1 MGTTTGTTP
10 PAVARHTAAA
20 EELAA
25 DGRWQEAYAHLRSA
39 MQLLRGYAPRDELDR
54 LRREH
59 AEAAELARRDGL
71 TATWNR
77 RYLDERLLALV
88 HAPSTRP
95 GLSVAIVDADHFK
108 QVNDTFGH
116 LFGDRVLQRL
126 VALLGGR
133 PARRGAFCA
142 RYGGEEFALVLP
154 EHDLTA
160 AVAVCEAVRERVDHH
175 PWAELDP
182 GLRVTVSAGV
192 AHSGVHPPEVEQLVG
207 TADGL
212 LYAAKAPA
220 QRRRVPRPGHRL
232 VRLAGEAARR
242 RGIPRVPRAGT
253 GRDRRRPPP
262 CPPRGGCTCRR
273 AAAGSWRCPCPRPRG
288 DPAAVPAL
296 GRRRGAPSPASRPRG
311 DAGAL
316 VSALD
321 LGGPHV
327 RRARGCSSSPGCP

>member
-1 MGTTTGTTP
+1 MGTTTGAATP
-10 PAVARHTAAA
+10 EAVARHTAAA

-25 DGRWQEAYAHLRSA
+25 SGRWEEAYAHLRSA
-39 MQLLRGYAPRDELDR
+39 MQLLRGYAPADELDR

-95 GLSVAIVDADHFK
+95 GLSLAIVDADHFK

-126 VALLGGR
+126 VALLGADL
-133 PARRGAFCA
+133 PEGAFCA

-160 AVAVCEAVRERVDHH
+160 AVAVCEAVRERIDHH
-175 PWAELDP
+175 PWAELAP
-182 GLRVTVSAGV
+182 ALRVTVSAGV
-192 AHSGVHPPEVEQLVG
+192 AHSGVHPPEVERLVG

-212 LYAAKAPA
+212 LYAAKAAGRNAVAFHDPA
-220 QRRRVPRPGHRL
+220 TGL

-242 RGIPRVPRAGT
+242 RGIPQGPWAET
-253 GRDRRRPPP
+253 RP
-262 CPPRGGCTCRR
+262 
-273 AAAGSWRCPCPRPRG
+273 
-288 DPAAVPAL
+288 
-296 GRRRGAPSPASRPRG
+296 
-311 DAGAL
+311 
-316 VSALD
+316 
-321 LGGPHV
+321 
-327 RRARGCSSSPGCP
+327 